1 MTAPALRVE
10 GLGKRYRLGL
20 THAGSLSEA
29 ASRLTRRLR
38 GLPPVEAPVD
48 AAPGADPSDRKGDF
62 WALKDVSFEVRPGEV
77 VGVIGR
83 NGAGKSTLLKILSR
97 VTAPTTG
104 VVEVTGRVGS
114 LLEVGTG
121 FHPELT
127 GRENV
132 YMNATLLGMSKRE
145 VRAKLDEIVD
155 FAGVEKFLD
164 TPVKRYSSGM
174 KVRLGFAVA
183 AHLEP
188 EVLIVDEVLS
198 VGDAEFQKKCLG
210 KMKDVAGEGRTVLF
224 VSHNMGAVR
233 QLCGRIILLRGGR
246 VVEDGGDVGHIIDRY
261 LSDGQDEQLSYWRC
275 PDAVFPDGPLVVR
288 QLSVRGPDGRP
299 LVAPVSNAL
308 PLSVRVELDINND
321 DPNLTFGYALWRE
334 GECLFWSFK
343 HDAAENLWPPAPV
356 GRHGFEIPLP
366 ERLLN
371 YGRYRVEFLSALHN
385 RRWLSE
391 PGNAD
396 ASVTFKIGE
405 AVGDSPQW
413 TTNRRTVL
421 APVLPWRVHAVG
433 ADRPDHGP
441 PTRPRVA
448 ATPQAVLPLSV
459 AVEQPLEPSI
469 RGSR

>member
-104 VVEVTGRVGS
+104 VVEVNGRVGS

-145 VRAKLDEIVD
+145 VHAKLDEIVD

-224 VSHNMGAVR
+224 VSHNMGAVES
-233 QLCGRIILLRGGR
+233 LCERGILLERGSVSFDGHATVAVERYAEAAGHRRGVFRVSDTRGEGGR
-246 VVEDGGDVGHIIDRY
+246 PQILEAALLTAEGR
-261 LSDGQDEQLSYWRC
+261 
-275 PDAVFPDGPLVVR
+275 PTDAVQIGDPLPVR
-288 QLSVRGPDGRP
+288 LSVRGGEGSRPFYTAVGIYHRGGFCLARANSGATGAGQFEPEAGEVVEIGLKVPDP
-299 LVAPVSNAL
+299 
-308 PLSVRVELDINND
+308 
-321 DPNLTFGYALWRE
+321 
-334 GECLFWSFK
+334 
-343 HDAAENLWPPAPV
+343 
-356 GRHGFEIPLP
+356 
-366 ERLLN
+366 RLGP
-371 YGRYRVEFLSALHN
+371 GRYYFNFGLVSAGTGSLLDHVEEALAFDVLN
-385 RRWLSE
+385 
-391 PGNAD
+391 GD
-396 ASVTFKIGE
+396 AYGTG
-405 AVGDSPQW
+405 
-413 TTNRRTVL
+413 
-421 APVLPWRVHAVG
+421 VG
-433 ADRPDHGP
+433 AD
-441 PTRPRVA
+441 A
-448 ATPQAVLPLSV
+448 AASIIMPFEWRANRGRSV
-459 AVEQPLEPSI
+459 SA
-469 RGSR
+469 